1 MTDIRSISRRKSEQQ
16 YHIGSEM
23 ATARAS
29 RPGRRKR
36 SLSRRAPI
44 CLEWLAPR
52 GVAQDLHPAPPACDR
67 VSSLCRETLPRQSRM
82 RTLDAPSA
90 VTLEGTACLVRRA
103 MLSKGSG
110 HSSLRLSALCLRCK
124 GCTSENRGW
133 VVRKLWVVEICCG
146 KVRKRGRKL
155 VSSQL
160 SPQPVWGLFQ
170 RCTQLASV
178 HERNGDI
185 STVRGANSHGIPV
198 KSNRQ

>member
-1 MTDIRSISRRKSEQQ
+1 MAA
-16 YHIGSEM
+16 EM

-82 RTLDAPSA
+82 RTLDTPSA

-110 HSSLRLSALCLRCK
+110 HSSLRLSALCLRWK
-124 GCTSENRGW
+124 GRSRENRRW

-146 KVRKRGRKL
+146 KIRKRRRKFDL
-155 VSSQL
+155 RLMSANARLWTSL
-160 SPQPVWGLFQ
+160 
-170 RCTQLASV
+170 
-178 HERNGDI
+178 RNPKDCNREQA
-185 STVRGANSHGIPV
+185 TKIPARSDAQWFAV
-198 KSNRQ
+198 QKTSR